1 MKHRSLKEIYNNF
14 LDKLFPVEI
23 RCLLCGKDI
32 AEGSFFCE
40 ECSEEDIFNE
50 GNRCL
55 KCDVM
60 LEEKDKICDDCKNNT
75 RYFER
80 CFCPLNYNQKVRG
93 AVVKFKDKHAK
104 FYAKPFAK
112 IIYNRLKEEKLE
124 FDFIV
129 PVPAHINTIKRRGYD
144 PVKLLA
150 DELSLLTK
158 LPVKQ
163 AIIKNVDTSTQKFLT
178 YETRQENIRDSITRD
193 RSIDITD
200 KRILLLDDVVTT
212 CATINSC
219 AMLLGKAKVVY
230 ACALARTTK
239 ELEEPKLEEDD

>member
-93 AVVKFKDKHAK
+93 AVVKFKDKHANFTPNLLQK
-104 FYAKPFAK
+104 LY
-112 IIYNRLKEEKLE
+112 II
-124 FDFIV
+124 
-129 PVPAHINTIKRRGYD
+129 G
-144 PVKLLA
+144 
-150 DELSLLTK
+150 
-158 LPVKQ
+158 
-163 AIIKNVDTSTQKFLT
+163 
-178 YETRQENIRDSITRD
+178 
-193 RSIDITD
+193 
-200 KRILLLDDVVTT
+200 
-212 CATINSC
+212 
-219 AMLLGKAKVVY
+219 
-230 ACALARTTK
+230 
-239 ELEEPKLEEDD
+239 